1 VTTSFKKSG
10 RAEKRLP
17 VKLKLK
23 VVPGASRSEICGWLG
38 EMLKVRISAPPEKGK
53 ANAAVEALV
62 ARALDLPAG
71 SARIVGGASS
81 QKKVI
86 EIQGLTSADIQR
98 KLGTIMSR

>member
-1 VTTSFKKSG
+1 MKKFGSP
-10 RAEKRLP
+10 EKQLS

-86 EIQGLTSADIQR
+86 EIQGLTSADVQR